1 MVSISSV
8 GKVFNTPIKFNANPT
23 NTNKQTDKETLK
35 AFAQNQVNLGYGVMT
50 AGAIALAGTLAKTKS
65 VRAIATIPAALIAT
79 SMGINMLNNGKAIQK
94 EVEQPLKVQEPKEP
108 KEPKQTEEAPKSE
121 IK

>member
-8 GKVFNTPIKFNANPT
+8 GKIFNTPVKFNANPT
-23 NTNKQTDKETLK
+23 NSNKQSDKETLK
-35 AFAQNQVNLGYGVMT
+35 TFAQNQVNLGYGVMT

-79 SMGINMLNNGKAIQK
+79 SMGINMLDNGKAIQK
-94 EVEQPLKVQEPKEP
+94 EVEPPLKVQQP
-108 KEPKQTEEAPKSE
+108 KEPKQTEEAPESE

>member
-8 GKVFNTPIKFNANPT
+8 GKIFNTPVKFNANPT
-23 NTNKQTDKETLK
+23 NSNKQSDKETLK
-35 AFAQNQVNLGYGVMT
+35 AFAQNQVNLGYGVKA
-50 AGAIALAGTLAKTKS
+50 AGAVALAGTLAKTKS

-94 EVEQPLKVQEPKEP
+94 EVEPPLKVQQP

>member
-8 GKVFNTPIKFNANPT
+8 GKFFNTPVKFNANPT
-23 NTNKQTDKETLK
+23 NSNKQSDKETLK
-35 AFAQNQVNLGYGVMT
+35 AFAQNQVNLGYGVT
-50 AGAIALAGTLAKTKS
+50 AAGAVALAGTLAKTKS
-65 VRAIATIPAALIAT
+65 VRAIATIPAVLIAT